1 MRPSI
6 LNPLFSDLRSLKG
19 IGQRV
24 EERFTALLPSPGGQ
38 PGSAPK
44 IIHLLWH
51 FPSSMTDRSARP
63 QIAQTEEGQIA
74 TLGVTVLRH
83 NPPANFRSRA
93 PYRVIC
99 EDESAKIELTFFSAK
114 QSWLEDKLPVGET
127 RYISGKVE
135 KYDDRFQMLHPD
147 YIVSADKLDDLP
159 TLEPVYPLTYGLN
172 NKMLQKTV
180 KQALG
185 KLPDGIG
192 EWQDKPFVSKKGWP
206 SFCEALYIVH
216 LVSPDAETA
225 NNAKLPLHEARMRL
239 AYDELLAHQLALS
252 LTRQKIKQVDGRC
265 LKGTG
270 KVSQKIYHAL
280 EFELTG
286 DQKKVLDEIALDME
300 DRSKMLR
307 LLQGD
312 VGSGKTVV
320 ALLAMA
326 KAIESGTQAAIMA
339 PTEVLARQHFISFE
353 EIAQKA
359 GLRIALLTGRDK
371 GRKRTAK
378 LLALMDGDIDIMI
391 GTHALF
397 QEDVLFKD
405 LGLVI
410 IDEQHRFGVHQ
421 RLALQEKGVADML
434 VMTATPIPRT
444 LLLTHYGDMD
454 ISIIREKPPGR
465 LPVQTALKSND
476 KIDEIIARLGSALEN
491 GVQVYWVCPLVS
503 ESEKLDLQAAEKR
516 FEGLYSQFGAK
527 VGMVHGKMKPT
538 EKDLVMDAFKAGELS
553 ILVATT
559 VIEVGVNVPNA
570 SIMVIEHA
578 ERFGLSQL
586 HQLRGRVGR
595 GNAQS
600 TCLLIYQGPL
610 SKTAGQRLSIMRQTE
625 DGFRIAEEDLKIRG
639 GGAVLGTR
647 QSGQLPYNL
656 ANPEEHEELLQIAR
670 DDARLILNI
679 DPDLASARGQALQ
692 ILLHLFEI
700 EEAAFYLKAG

>member
-1 MRPSI
+1 MRPTL
-6 LNPLFSDLRSLKG
+6 LNPLFDELRSLKG
-19 IGQRV
+19 VGQRV
-24 EERFTALLPSPGGQ
+24 EERFKALLPSSAKDPGA
-38 PGSAPK
+38 APRV
-44 IIHLLWH
+44 IHLLWH
-51 FPSSMTDRSARP
+51 FPSSMTDRSNRP
-63 QIAQTEEGQIA
+63 LIAQAEEGQIA
-74 TLGVTVLRH
+74 TFEVTVLRH
-83 NPPANFRSRA
+83 NPPTNFRSKT
-93 PYRVIC
+93 PYRIIC
-99 EDESAKIELTFFSAK
+99 EDESGKIELAFFSAK
-114 QSWLEDKLPVGET
+114 QSWLEEKLPVGEV
-127 RYISGKVE
+127 RYISGKID
-135 KYDDRFQMLHPD
+135 KYSDRTQMLHPD
-147 YIVSADKLDDLP
+147 YIVTEDKLSDIP
-159 TLEPVYPLTYGLN
+159 TLEPIYPLTYGLN

-180 KQALG
+180 RQVLG
-185 KLPDGIG
+185 KLPLTLD
-192 EWQDKPFVSKKGWP
+192 EWLDPPFVKQQNWP
-206 SFCEALYIVH
+206 SFYEALHYVH
-216 LVSPDAETA
+216 LVSPDKETE
-225 NNAKLPLHEARMRL
+225 NNANLPLHEARMRL

-252 LTRQKIKQVDGRC
+252 LTRQKIKLVDGRC

-270 KVSQKIYHAL
+270 KISQKIYHAL

-286 DQKKVLDEIALDME
+286 DQKKVLDEISADME
-300 DRSKMLR
+300 DSSKMLR

-326 KAIESGTQAAIMA
+326 KAIESGTQSAIMA

-353 EIAQKA
+353 DIARKA
-359 GLRIALLTGRDK
+359 GIRIELLTGRDK

-378 LLALMDGDIDIMI
+378 LIALMDGNIDILI

-397 QEDVLFKD
+397 QPDVQFKD

-421 RLALQEKGVADML
+421 RLALQAKGVADML

-476 KIDEIIARLGSALEN
+476 KIDEIINRLGSAIAK
-491 GVQVYWVCPLVS
+491 GVQIYWVCPLVS

-527 VGMVHGKMKPT
+527 VGMVHGKMKPA
-538 EKDLVMDAFKAGELS
+538 EKDVVMDAFKRGEIS
-553 ILVATT
+553 VLVATT

-600 TCLLIYQGPL
+600 TCLLIYQTPL
-610 SKTAGQRLSIMRQTE
+610 SKTAGSRLSIMRETE

-656 ANPEEHEELLQIAR
+656 ANPEEHEALLQIAR
-670 DDARLILNI
+670 DDARLILSL
-679 DPDLASARGQALQ
+679 DPELNGKRGKALQ
-692 ILLHLFEI
+692 LLLHLFEI
-700 EEAAFYLKAG
+700 EEATLYLKAG